1 MAVNHTTATP
11 SSKKST
17 QYILLSVFAILV
29 ILMYCL
35 IFCTGGGK
43 GAPKL
48 GIDLQGGT
56 RVTLTP
62 SGNPSDDQLK
72 QAQTILMNRV
82 NGMGVS
88 GAEVQI
94 DGDGDNLVITV
105 PGSSAEDAR
114 NLGTTAKLVVR
125 PVMEALGPDNTQV
138 DQQPKVKDK
147 SDETS
152 VDVRKR
158 EIEALREFRQAPLNG
173 EDGKPLAADQQ
184 LRILRENASKMTCQK
199 ADRFAGNDDPS
210 RPLVTCDSQGQKY
223 ILGPAPLI
231 DPNNPNGSRLDGSFI
246 KADTVEGGFNNQQ
259 GHTYVSFS
267 FKGKGVDTWARVT
280 STYTGKQV
288 AMVLDSNVVSAPSI
302 QEPIKNGNTQITG
315 PFNTDEAVSLANNL
329 KYGALPLNFS
339 SPDGTPGG
347 KVDTIPATL
356 GIASLNAG
364 LISGL
369 VGLVLVAIF
378 ALAVYR
384 ALGVVTIISLVATGA
399 MVYGSLVLLG
409 RWIGY
414 TLDLSGVAGLII
426 GIGTTADSFV
436 VFFERIKDEIREG
449 RSFRSAVPRG
459 WAKARRT
466 IVTGNAVTFIAAIVL
481 YTLAVG
487 EVRGFAFTTGLTTI
501 FDILIVFIVT
511 SPLVL
516 LASHLKF
523 MSNLRFNG
531 LGKLQEITAERR
543 AAAARLVEERRT
555 APVAEAATGEEK

>member
-1 MAVNHTTATP
+1 MAANRTTVTP

-17 QYILLSVFAILV
+17 QYALLSVFAILV

-35 IFCTGGGK
+35 IFFTGNGK
-43 GAPKL
+43 ATPKL

-88 GAEVQI
+88 GSEVQI
-94 DGDGDNLVITV
+94 DGQNLVITV
-105 PGSSAEDAR
+105 PGTNAEDAR

-125 PVMEALGPDNTQV
+125 PVMEALGPDATQV
-138 DQQPKVKDK
+138 DEQPKAKARQN
-147 SDETS
+147 ETS
-152 VDVRKR
+152 VEVRAR
-158 EIEALREFRQAPLNG
+158 EVEALREFRQAPLKG
-173 EDGKPLAADQQ
+173 ENGKPLAADQQ
-184 LRILRENASKMTCQK
+184 LRILRENATKMSCQA
-199 ADRFAGNDDPS
+199 ADRFAGNDDPA
-210 RPLVTCDSQGQKY
+210 RPLITCDSQGQKY

-231 DPNNPNGSRLDGSFI
+231 NPDNPNGPRLDGSFI

-259 GHTYVSFS
+259 GHTYVSFA

-280 STYTGKQV
+280 TTYNEQQV
-288 AMVLDSNVVSAPSI
+288 AMVLDSSVVSAPTI

-315 PFNTDEAVSLANNL
+315 PFNTAEAISLANNL

-364 LISGL
+364 LIAGL
-369 VGLVLVAIF
+369 VGLILVAIF
-378 ALAVYR
+378 ALVVYR
-384 ALGVVTIISLVATGA
+384 ALGIVTMLSLVATGA

-487 EVRGFAFTTGLTTI
+487 EVRGFAFTTGLTTV
-501 FDILIVFIVT
+501 FDLLIVFIVT

-516 LASHLKF
+516 LASHLKL
-523 MSNLRFNG
+523 MSKPAFNG

-543 AAAARLVEERRT
+543 AAAARLVQQRNAIPAAQAT
-555 APVAEAATGEEK
+555 AGEEN

>member
-1 MAVNHTTATP
+1 
-11 SSKKST
+11 
-17 QYILLSVFAILV
+17 
-29 ILMYCL
+29 MY
-35 IFCTGGGK
+35 
-43 GAPKL
+43 
-48 GIDLQGGT
+48 
-56 RVTLTP
+56 
-62 SGNPSDDQLK
+62 
-72 QAQTILMNRV
+72 
-82 NGMGVS
+82 
-88 GAEVQI
+88 
-94 DGDGDNLVITV
+94 V
-105 PGSSAEDAR
+105 P
-114 NLGTTAKLVVR
+114 
-125 PVMEALGPDNTQV
+125 
-138 DQQPKVKDK
+138 
-147 SDETS
+147 
-152 VDVRKR
+152 
-158 EIEALREFRQAPLNG
+158 
-173 EDGKPLAADQQ
+173 
-184 LRILRENASKMTCQK
+184 
-199 ADRFAGNDDPS
+199 
-210 RPLVTCDSQGQKY
+210 
-223 ILGPAPLI
+223 
-231 DPNNPNGSRLDGSFI
+231 
-246 KADTVEGGFNNQQ
+246 
-259 GHTYVSFS
+259 
-267 FKGKGVDTWARVT
+267 

-414 TLDLSGVAGLII
+414 TLDLSGVAGLVI

-523 MSNLRFNG
+523 MSNPRFNG